1 MLKQS
6 TIDEIRRKIS
16 DYRTQNVSAYDP
28 EGIESL
34 NEYEYPASTLK
45 FLTNKLSSGTS
56 HVVVA
61 DHTGLAISL
70 VTTINTLFG
79 SQVMVPET
87 GIIMNNEMDG
97 KCCTA

>member
-1 MLKQS
+1 MLNQS

-16 DYRTQNVSAYDP
+16 DYRTHNVSAYDP
-28 EGIESL
+28 QGIESL
-34 NEYEYPASTLK
+34 NEYEYPSSFLK
-45 FLTNKLSSGTS
+45 FFTNKPSSGTS
-56 HVVVA
+56 HVVAA

-97 KCCTA
+97 KCCTV